1 MMKFI
6 LREKVQTMSYIH
18 EMSEWFNELK
28 KLEQEEIKL
37 HSDFSIFLSIISKV
51 TNINW
56 TPA

>member
-51 TNINW
+51 TNIN
-56 TPA
+56 